1 LIALLAT
8 ASVASSPPLVE
19 SIQGVYKTRHQIAM
33 YDTALPPA
41 DQHVAVEDVM
51 EIVAQPGGRAYIR
64 LHLVFDNGHLCGLH
78 GIAEPEGDALVYRPR
93 DNVEG
98 PCALSLR
105 KAGGRIV
112 FQDPEDACRTD
123 YCGMRG
129 RLEGASFPLS
139 GRRPIRYMKRLL
151 ASREYG
157 EAVAERNGPK

>member
-1 LIALLAT
+1 MAT

-41 DQHVAVEDVM
+41 DQRVAVEDVM

-105 KAGGRIV
+105 KTGGRIA
-112 FQDPEDACRTD
+112 FRDPEDACRTD

-129 RLEGASFPLS
+129 RLEGASFQLS
-139 GRRPIRYMKRLL
+139 GQRPIRYMKRLL